1 MQSES
6 VVKQAI
12 VPDSAF
18 GQRLD
23 VVLADLFSEF
33 SRARIQEWLKEGRVT
48 VNGVVAERARDK
60 VKGGEAV
67 ELKAEL
73 EIQIGDQAEDIPLDV
88 VYEDDDLL
96 VVNKP
101 AGLVTHPAPGHRGGT
116 LVNALLH
123 HAPDLNLLPRAG
135 IVHRLDKDTS
145 GLLVVARKP
154 DTHIKLVRQLGKR
167 EFLREYDAI
176 VHGGMITGGMVE
188 AAIGRDPSNRLIMA
202 VVEDTGRKAITHYRV
217 YERFREHTHIK
228 LRLETG
234 RTHQI
239 RVHMAHAG
247 FPLLGDQTYGGRQR
261 FMADV
266 DDELFNLLRTFKRQA
281 LHAAR
286 LGLTHP
292 NGEWM
297 EWQVPVPSD
306 LEHLIKLLRV
316 DRQLHDV

>member
-1 MQSES
+1 MQSEI

-23 VVLADLFSEF
+23 VVLADLFSEY

-48 VNGVVAERARDK
+48 VNGVVAERAREK
-60 VKGGEAV
+60 VRGGEAV
-67 ELKAEL
+67 ELTAEL
-73 EIQIGDQAEDIPLDV
+73 EIQIGDLAEDIPLDI
-88 VYEDDDLL
+88 VYEDEDLL
-96 VVNKP
+96 VVNKS

-123 HAPDLNLLPRAG
+123 HAPELNLLPRAG

-154 DTHIKLVRQLGKR
+154 DTHIQLVRQLGKR

-176 VHGGMITGGMVE
+176 VHGGVITGGMVE

-217 YERFREHTHIK
+217 FERFREHTHVK

-266 DDELFNLLRTFKRQA
+266 SEELFTLLRTFKRQA

-292 NGEWM
+292 NGQWM
-297 EWQVPVPSD
+297 EWQAPMPPDV
-306 LEHLIKLLRV
+306 EHLIKLLRV